1 VKDHAGIGDALV
13 AKPLGGDDEMIP
25 KHGSNVLSHPPE
37 SGIILMRNNGH
48 LEKSTVGFMRYFFPN
63 IPRMAISFL
72 RIHSTIN

>member
-1 VKDHAGIGDALV
+1 
-13 AKPLGGDDEMIP
+13 MIP